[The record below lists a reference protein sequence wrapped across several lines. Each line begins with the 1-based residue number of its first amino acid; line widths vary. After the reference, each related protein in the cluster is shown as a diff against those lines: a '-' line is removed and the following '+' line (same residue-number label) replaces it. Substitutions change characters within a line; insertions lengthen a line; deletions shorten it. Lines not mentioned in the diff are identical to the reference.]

1 MAVHVRADRP
11 ANTPFEGVEFTEA
24 GQVVVVEDDHAARE
38 LLKIEGF
45 SEVVPPP
52 VAADPADGDEA
63 KAAADKAAADKAAAD
78 KAEAEAND
86 KAAKGARG
94 KAVTE

>member
-24 GQVVVVEDDHAARE
+24 GQVVVVEDDDVARE
-38 LLKIEGF
+38 LIKIEGF

-52 VAADPADGDEA
+52 VAAEPTPADDDEA
-63 KAAADKAAADKAAAD
+63 AKKAAADDEAA
-78 KAEAEAND
+78 
-86 KAAKGARG
+86 KAAKGTRG